1 MSALGTPS
9 PQPSTPPPLLALA
22 PTPRPP
28 SFLLCPPPHFG
39 VHYVINP
46 WMSGHVGDT
55 SAALATSQ
63 WSAFRDI
70 LACWANI
77 ELLPAV
83 PGLPDLVFTANA
95 AVLRG
100 NRAVLSSFRHAE
112 RQQEEPHLAAWLTAQ
127 GFDVFTLPREIHFE
141 GAGDTLFQ
149 RGASIANNLLW
160 FGHGVR
166 SSIDALPFLEQHLG
180 VTVQPLRL
188 ADKRFYHLDTCFCPL
203 DRGYLLYYPPAFV
216 SESVEM
222 IEALVPA
229 THRYAVSDLDAE
241 DFACNAVNLAG
252 QVILNRASTAL
263 KQWLEEKGFAVHETA
278 TSEFMKAGGS
288 TKCMTLR
295 LDEA

>member
-9 PQPSTPPPLLALA
+9 PQPSTPPPLLTLT
-22 PTPRPP
+22 PTPRAP

-46 WMSGHVGDT
+46 WMSGHIGAT
-55 SAALATSQ
+55 SNALATSQ

-70 LACWANI
+70 LARFATI

-100 NRAVLSSFRHAE
+100 NRAVLSSFRHPE
-112 RQQEEPHLAAWLTAQ
+112 RQQEEPHLAAWLTVQ
-127 GFDVFTLPREIHFE
+127 GFEVLTLPRELHFE
-141 GAGDTLFQ
+141 GAGDALFQ
-149 RGASIANNLLW
+149 RGGSITPNLLW
-160 FGHGVR
+160 FGHDVR
-166 SSIDALPFLEQHLG
+166 SSIHALPYLEQHLG
-180 VTVQPLRL
+180 VTAQPLRL
-188 ADKRFYHLDTCFCPL
+188 ADKRFYHLDTCLCPL
-203 DRGYLLYYPPAFV
+203 DRGHLLYYPAAFIP
-216 SESVEM
+216 ESVAI

-229 THRYAVSDLDAE
+229 SHRYAVSDEDAE

-252 QVILNRASTAL
+252 QVILNRASSEL
-263 KQWLEEKGFAVHETA
+263 KQWLDDKGFTVHETA
-278 TSEFMKAGGS
+278 TTEFLKAGGS
-288 TKCMTLR
+288 TKCLTLR

>member
-9 PQPSTPPPLLALA
+9 PQPSTPPPLLTLA

-46 WMSGHVGDT
+46 WMSGHIGAT
-55 SAALATSQ
+55 SNVLATSQ

-70 LACWANI
+70 LASFSQI

-100 NRAVLSSFRHAE
+100 NRAVLSSFRHPE

-127 GFDVFTLPREIHFE
+127 GFDFLTLPREIHFE
-141 GAGDTLFQ
+141 GAGDALFQ
-149 RGASIANNLLW
+149 RGVSIANNLLW

-166 SSIDALPFLEQHLG
+166 SSIKALPYLEQHLG

-203 DRGYLLYYPPAFV
+203 DRGHLLYYPAAFV
-216 SESVEM
+216 AESVAI
-222 IEALVPA
+222 IEALVPPS
-229 THRYAVSDLDAE
+229 HRYAVSDEDAE

-252 QVILNRASTAL
+252 QVILNRASSEL
-263 KQWLEEKGFAVHETA
+263 KQWLDEQGFTVHETA
-278 TSEFMKAGGS
+278 TTEFLKAGGS
-288 TKCMTLR
+288 TKCLTLR

>member
-9 PQPSTPPPLLALA
+9 PQPSTPPPLLTFA
-22 PTPRPP
+22 PTPRTP

-46 WMSGHVGDT
+46 WMSGHIGATCD
-55 SAALATSQ
+55 ALAASQ

-70 LACWANI
+70 LARFSTI
-77 ELLPAV
+77 ELLAAV

-127 GFDVFTLPREIHFE
+127 GYDVLTLPREIHFE
-141 GAGDTLFQ
+141 GAGDALFQ
-149 RGASIANNLLW
+149 RGASITGNLLW

-166 SSIDALPFLEQHLG
+166 SSINALPFLEQHLG

-203 DRGYLLYYPPAFV
+203 ERGHLLYYPPAFV
-216 SESVEM
+216 PESVEI
-222 IEALVPA
+222 IEAIVPA
-229 THRYAVSDLDAE
+229 SHRYAVSDQDAE

-252 QVILNRASTAL
+252 QVILNRASEAL
-263 KQWLEEKGFAVHETA
+263 QQWLAERGFTVHETA
-278 TSEFMKAGGS
+278 TTEFLKAGGS